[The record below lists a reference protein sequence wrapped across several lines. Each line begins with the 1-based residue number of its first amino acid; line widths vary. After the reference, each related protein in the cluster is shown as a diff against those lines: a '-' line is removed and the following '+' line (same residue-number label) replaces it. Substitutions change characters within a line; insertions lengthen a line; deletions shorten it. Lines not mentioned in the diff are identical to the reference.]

1 MDAIRWG
8 VISIIMT
15 MKNGFVKE
23 LESKMLNAVG
33 NFAKATSFVTG
44 RSYNRTPGYPNTNHG
59 TLIQPHARLL
69 QPRAHKWDLQQASV

>member
-1 MDAIRWG
+1 
-8 VISIIMT
+8 MT

-59 TLIQPHARLL
+59 TLMLNLPMGFP
-69 QPRAHKWDLQQASV
+69 PRFLVFLAIPLRCLDPNS